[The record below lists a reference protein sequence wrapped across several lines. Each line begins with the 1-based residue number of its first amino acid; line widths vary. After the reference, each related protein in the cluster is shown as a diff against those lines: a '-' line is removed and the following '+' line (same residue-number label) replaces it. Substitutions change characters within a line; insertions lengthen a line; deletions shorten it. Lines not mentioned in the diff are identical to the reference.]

1 MYILR
6 YNMCVNNVGKL
17 LKGKIIFTDEK
28 APLSGKRRENMKTNK
43 EYFVMPY
50 GELEASSYPTL
61 SLVEWLAQPHKSF
74 KKACKIAD
82 ELARKVVYNGRLV
95 CDYVVVAKSDK
106 FGYQMEEYIRF
117 FQDEYE
123 VLYKASP
130 YSEGEYIPNLPHS
143 ITSVWES
150 HTNDEM
156 TTKHGQSYFDQYF
169 DWVQNMRKCD
179 GYNIAWFADVL
190 SAARFLKKEWAN
202 ANEFVVTVQK
212 NGQRI
217 KLSNQFF
224 RFGNVLSAQCVANWL
239 GKGKSAYYNWNVDGK
254 AFPSYGDAVIYVL
267 ESDELSF
274 DDITKTKS
282 STTEF

>member
-1 MYILR
+1 
-6 YNMCVNNVGKL
+6 
-17 LKGKIIFTDEK
+17 
-28 APLSGKRRENMKTNK
+28 MKTNK

-50 GELEASSYPTL
+50 DELEASSYPTL

-74 KKACKIAD
+74 KKACQIAD
-82 ELARKVVYNGRLV
+82 DLAKKATYNGRIV
-95 CDYVVVAKSDK
+95 DHYVVVKESHDYPY
-106 FGYQMEEYIRF
+106 GHGIDF
-117 FQDEYE
+117 FQKKYE
-123 VLYKASP
+123 AHYKATCNEP
-130 YSEGEYIPNLPHS
+130 YPRN
-143 ITSVWES
+143 ITTVWES
-150 HTNDEM
+150 HTNEEM
-156 TTKHGQSYFDQYF
+156 VIKHGQSYFDQYF

-217 KLSNQFF
+217 NLSNQFF